1 MMVPLQIDPITRLDK
16 VTAGGHSIQYSYT
29 VTGATREVLKKRT
42 AIQKR
47 VSSQLRTAFST
58 QLLLDDGVQFNY
70 RYFDTKGS
78 LLFRFSV
85 SK

>member
-1 MMVPLQIDPITRLDK
+1 M
-16 VTAGGHSIQYSYT
+16 
-29 VTGATREVLKKRT
+29 LKKRA

-47 VSSQLRTAFST
+47 VSSQLRTTFAT

-70 RYFDTKGS
+70 RYFDTKGG